1 MPAAM
6 PCLLTGYTGLFQ
18 QLSHPGRWLLI
29 TNSERRKGR
38 LREAVA
44 GSRSHTAGKVE
55 LGLEGWDSEP
65 CPPPHPLL
73 AVGCRGWGTARVR
86 LFCFSS
92 SLPRAVRCGAWL
104 FGARLAP

>member
-65 CPPPHPLL
+65 CPPYTPCWLWD
-73 AVGCRGWGTARVR
+73 AEVGEQRGCVYSAFPAASPG
-86 LFCFSS
+86 L
-92 SLPRAVRCGAWL
+92 
-104 FGARLAP
+104 